1 MVGQLLLL
9 ALSLRLYVPMRL
21 KLEFPECLDFLV
33 EPSRY
38 KILYGGRGSGKS
50 WGVARTLIAKALK
63 HPIRVLCARELQ
75 NSISD
80 SVIALLADQIKS
92 MGLESFFDVQRTAIY
107 GKNGSEFSFVGLK
120 HNVTSIKS
128 FEGVDVCW
136 VEEGQAVS
144 KVSWE
149 TLIPTIRK
157 PGSEIWVT
165 FNPDLDTDETYKR
178 FVINAPDNAIVRKV
192 NWSDNPWFPEVLRDE
207 LEQLKAKDPDAY
219 LNVWE
224 GHTRQ
229 MLDGAVYANELRK
242 AMEENRIKE
251 IQIDRTIGVSTFWD
265 LGWADMTSIWFVQTL
280 PGGEVRVIDF
290 YQNCQKT
297 IDHYVHILENKGY
310 SYKDWWLP
318 HDAENKNMTGKSV
331 KDILQGMGKPVRITP
346 KLSIADGINAART
359 LLDRC
364 FIHESNCADGLQN
377 LRHYRYDVDPNTKMF
392 SNKPLHDQ
400 HSHAADAWRYV
411 AVALDEG
418 TSSWGKSINNAPKW
432 VV

>member
-1 MVGQLLLL
+1 MQIELD
-9 ALSLRLYVPMRL
+9 
-21 KLEFPECLDFLV
+21 FPEKLGFLF
-33 EPSRY
+33 EPKRY
-38 KILYGGRGSGKS
+38 KILYGGRGSAKS
-50 WGVARTLIAKALK
+50 WSVARALIALSMKS
-63 HPIRVLCARELQ
+63 PIRVLCARELQ

-80 SVIALLADQIKS
+80 SVIALLADQIKA
-92 MGLESFFDVQRTAIY
+92 MGAADLFDIQRTAIY

-128 FEGVDVCW
+128 FEGVDICW

-144 KVSWE
+144 KSSWE

-157 PGSEIWVT
+157 PNSEIWVT

-178 FVINAPDNAIVRKV
+178 FVVSPPNNAFVVKV
-192 NWSDNPWFPEVLRDE
+192 NHSDNPWFPDVLKDE
-207 LEQLKAKDPDAY
+207 LEQLKAKDMDSY

-242 AMEENRIKE
+242 ALEENRIRDLS
-251 IQIDRTIGVSTFWD
+251 IDKSIPVQTFWD
-265 LGWADMTSIWFVQTL
+265 LGWADMTSIWFVQVIA
-280 PGGEVRVIDF
+280 GGEVRVIDF

-297 IDHYVHILENKGY
+297 IDHYAQVLQDKGY
-310 SYKDWWLP
+310 VYKDWWLP

-346 KLSIADGINAART
+346 KLSVADGINAARL
-359 LLDRC
+359 LLDRA
-364 FIHESNCADGLQN
+364 FIHSTNCADGLQN

-400 HSHAADAWRYV
+400 HSHAADSWRYV

-418 TSSWGKSINNAPKW
+418 HSSWGESINKPQKW
-432 VV
+432 IV

>member
-1 MVGQLLLL
+1 MC
-9 ALSLRLYVPMRL
+9 
-21 KLEFPECLDFLV
+21 LESQSIWFVLMEINLDFPEKLGFLF
-33 EPSRY
+33 EPKRY
-38 KILYGGRGSGKS
+38 KILYGGRGSAKS
-50 WGVARTLIAKALK
+50 WSVAKALIALSMRS
-63 HPIRVLCARELQ
+63 PIRVLCARELQ

-80 SVIALLADQIKS
+80 SVIALLADQIKA
-92 MGLESFFDVQRTAIY
+92 MGVEDLFDVQRTAIY

-128 FEGVDVCW
+128 FEGVDICW

-144 KVSWE
+144 KASWE

-157 PGSEIWVT
+157 PNSEIWVT

-178 FVINAPDNAIVRKV
+178 FVVSPPNNAFVVKV
-192 NWSDNPWFPEVLRDE
+192 NHSDNPWFPDVLKDE
-207 LEQLKAKDPDAY
+207 LEQLKAKDMDSY

-242 AMEENRIKE
+242 AQEENRIRDL
-251 IQIDRTIGVSTFWD
+251 IIDKSIPVQTFWD
-265 LGWADMTSIWFVQTL
+265 LGWADMTSIWFVQVIA
-280 PGGEVRVIDF
+280 GGEVRVIDF

-297 IDHYVHILENKGY
+297 IDHYAQVLQDRGY
-310 SYKDWWLP
+310 IYKDWWLP

-346 KLSIADGINAART
+346 KLSVADGINAARL
-359 LLDRC
+359 LLDRA
-364 FIHESNCADGLQN
+364 FIHSTNCADGLQN
-377 LRHYRYDVDPNTKMF
+377 LRHYRYDVDPSTKMF

-400 HSHAADAWRYV
+400 HSHAADSWRYV

-418 TSSWGKSINNAPKW
+418 HSSWGESINKPQKW
-432 VV
+432 IV

>member
-1 MVGQLLLL
+1 MCL
-9 ALSLRLYVPMRL
+9 ASQSIWFVLMEINLD
-21 KLEFPECLDFLV
+21 FPEKLGFLF
-33 EPSRY
+33 EPKRY
-38 KILYGGRGSGKS
+38 KILYGGRGSAKS
-50 WGVARTLIAKALK
+50 WSVAKALIALSMRS
-63 HPIRVLCARELQ
+63 PIRVLCARELQ

-80 SVIALLADQIKS
+80 SVIALLADQIKA
-92 MGLESFFDVQRTAIY
+92 MGVDDLFDVQRTAIY

-128 FEGVDVCW
+128 FEGVDICW

-144 KVSWE
+144 KASWE

-157 PGSEIWVT
+157 PNSEIWVT

-178 FVINAPDNAIVRKV
+178 FVVSPPNNAFVVKV
-192 NWSDNPWFPEVLRDE
+192 NHSDNPWFPDVLKDE
-207 LEQLKAKDPDAY
+207 LEQLKAKDMDSY

-242 AMEENRIKE
+242 AQEENRIRDL
-251 IQIDRTIGVSTFWD
+251 IIDKSIPVQTFWD
-265 LGWADMTSIWFVQTL
+265 LGWADMTSIWFVQVIA
-280 PGGEVRVIDF
+280 GGEVRVIDF

-297 IDHYVHILENKGY
+297 IDHYAQVLQDKGY
-310 SYKDWWLP
+310 IYKDWWLP

-346 KLSIADGINAART
+346 KLSVADGINAARL
-359 LLDRC
+359 LLDRA
-364 FIHESNCADGLQN
+364 FIHSTNCADGLQN
-377 LRHYRYDVDPNTKMF
+377 LRHYRYDVDPSTKMF

-400 HSHAADAWRYV
+400 HSHAADSWRYV

-418 TSSWGKSINNAPKW
+418 HSSWGESINKPQKW
-432 VV
+432 IV

>member
-1 MVGQLLLL
+1 ME
-9 ALSLRLYVPMRL
+9 
-21 KLEFPECLDFLV
+21 LELDFPECLDFLF

-50 WGVARTLIAKALK
+50 WGVARSLIAKAVQN
-63 HPIRVLCARELQ
+63 PIRVLCARELQ

-178 FVINAPDNAIVRKV
+178 FVINAPDNAVVRKV

-242 AMEENRIKE
+242 AMEQNRIKE

-418 TSSWGKSINNAPKW
+418 ISSWGKTINNAPKW